1 VFDCKWN
8 SKKCK
13 ISISKWEERERL
25 QTRGKVKDSTEA
37 RPVPEYSM
45 LFDFLTPIP
54 GISY

>member
-1 VFDCKWN
+1 V
-8 SKKCK
+8 
-13 ISISKWEERERL
+13 ERERERERERL

-54 GISY
+54 GISF

>member
-1 VFDCKWN
+1 LIVNGIVKN
-8 SKKCK
+8 VRSAYQ
-13 ISISKWEERERL
+13 SGERERERL

-54 GISY
+54 GISF